1 MKRIDFCRHLCVFLL
16 LGFLVG
22 IHEGRVA
29 LWKAGQ
35 ASPWKVFPYPSAVL
49 PAQTQQELLQGIRV
63 DSMEDLD
70 RLLEN
75 LLS

>member
-1 MKRIDFCRHLCVFLL
+1 MKRTHFCRHLCLFLL
-16 LGFLVG
+16 LGFLLG
-22 IHEGRVA
+22 IHDGRIA
-29 LWKAGQ
+29 LWRDGEAD
-35 ASPWKVFPYPSAVL
+35 PWKVFPYPVSAL
-49 PAQTQQELLQGIRV
+49 PAQPQQELRKGIRV

>member
-1 MKRIDFCRHLCVFLL
+1 MKRSAFCRQLCLL
-16 LGFLVG
+16 MVLGFLLGV
-22 IHEGRVA
+22 HNGRIA
-29 LWKAGQ
+29 LWTDGDTE
-35 ASPWKVFPYPSAVL
+35 PRKVFPYPVAAL
-49 PAQTQQELLQGIRV
+49 PPQAQAELTQGIRV

>member
-1 MKRIDFCRHLCVFLL
+1 MKRCALCRKLCSFLL
-16 LGFLVG
+16 LGFLLGVSD
-22 IHEGRVA
+22 GRIA
-29 LWKAGQ
+29 LWKDGIVQ
-35 ASPWKVFPYPSAVL
+35 PMKVFPYPVAAL
-49 PAQTQQELLQGIRV
+49 PADTQQQLLQGIRV

>member
-1 MKRIDFCRHLCVFLL
+1 MKRSVLCRRLCPLLL

-22 IHEGRVA
+22 VSNGRLA
-29 LWKAGQ
+29 LWKDDLAE
-35 ASPWKVFPYPSAVL
+35 PWKVFPYPVSAL
-49 PAQTQQELLQGIRV
+49 PPETQQQLQQGIRV

>member
-1 MKRIDFCRHLCVFLL
+1 MKKRQLCRYLCTFLL
-16 LGFLVG
+16 LGYLVG
-22 IHEGRVA
+22 IHDGRIA
-29 LWKAGQ
+29 LWKDGA
-35 ASPWKVFPYPSAVL
+35 ADPWKVFPYPAAVL
-49 PAQTQQELLQGIRV
+49 PAETQQQLLQGIRV

>member
-1 MKRIDFCRHLCVFLL
+1 MKRTQLCRQLCLFLL
-16 LGFLVG
+16 LGFLLG
-22 IHEGRVA
+22 IYDGRIA
-29 LWKAGQ
+29 LWKDGD
-35 ASPWKVFPYPSAVL
+35 SHPWKVFPYPVSAL
-49 PAQTQQELLQGIRV
+49 PMQTQQELLKGMRV